1 MLRGHGT
8 GHHGR
13 IANQQWK
20 GMIKRDEKTVVALF
34 VRIPVPGRVK
44 TRLAA
49 DLGDENACRLY
60 KAMVTDILGAIRTS
74 GLPMYLFHDGND
86 LPHLPKAWQEAACKV
101 IAQQGDGLG
110 ERMAAAFQHCFAET
124 NSSVILVGSD
134 IPGLHAWMLRQA
146 AQALQ
151 TFDAVIT
158 PVVDG
163 GYCLMALKTVSY
175 HSEFFQ
181 NIPWSTD
188 KVLQTTLAAFKKNRL
203 EACVLETLQ
212 DIDTIEDLKEFYRR
226 PFQEAGATCTTIA
239 DLKHLLFI

>member
-20 GMIKRDEKTVVALF
+20 GMIKGDETPVVALF

-49 DLGDENACRLY
+49 HLGKENACRLY
-60 KAMVTDILGAIRTS
+60 RSMVTDILSAIRTS
-74 GLPMYLFHDGND
+74 GLPMYLFHDGSD
-86 LPHLPKAWQEAACKV
+86 IHHLPKAWQDAACKV
-101 IAQQGDGLG
+101 IEQQGDGLG
-110 ERMAAAFQHCFAET
+110 ERMAAAFQHCFAEN

-134 IPGLHAWMLRQA
+134 IPGLHSQMLLQA
-146 AQALQ
+146 GQALQ
-151 TFDAVIT
+151 TFDAAIA

-163 GYCLMALKTVSY
+163 GYCLLALKPESY
-175 HSEFFQ
+175 HHELFQ

-188 KVLQTTLAAFKKNRL
+188 KVLQATLAVFKQNRI
-203 EACVLETLQ
+203 EACMLATLQ

-226 PFQEAGATCTTIA
+226 PFQDAGATCTTIA
-239 DLKHLLFI
+239 DLLHFLFI